1 MRQRNA
7 FTLVELLVAL
17 TMFAVLS
24 TALVVALRQGIHT
37 WGRLDRLSEH
47 QAQVRFLLDRLQR
60 DASAAVL
67 LTGANDTPPLLTER
81 TLGLVTVRTSAEG
94 QPPQLEDVLVR
105 AETQS
110 DQTLALVR
118 RVAPYPAP
126 PDGPL
131 GRAQVLLPRL
141 QNCRWAYL
149 YYNPMTRRI
158 VWRSAWDS
166 AHAFPD
172 ALPRGI
178 RLTVQLATG
187 DTTPLVFVYDIPT
200 GVPGFTEESQ

>member
-1 MRQRNA
+1 MRQRHA

-24 TALVVALRQGIHT
+24 TALVVTLRQGIHT
-37 WGRLDRLSEH
+37 WDRLDRLSEH
-47 QAQVRFLLDRLQR
+47 QAQVRFVLDRLQR

-67 LTGANDTPPLLTER
+67 LTGANDTPPLLTEQA
-81 TLGLVTVRTSAEG
+81 LGLVTVRTGAEG

-105 AETQS
+105 TETQP

-131 GRAQVLLPRL
+131 GRAQVLLPHL
-141 QNCRWAYL
+141 QDCHWAYL
-149 YYNPMTRRI
+149 YYNPTTHRI
-158 VWRSAWDS
+158 IWRSAWDF
-166 AHAFPD
+166 AQAFPD

-178 RLTVQLATG
+178 RLTVQPTTG
-187 DTTPLVFVYDIPT
+187 DTPPLVFVYDIPI
-200 GVPGFTEESQ
+200 GVPGLTEESQ